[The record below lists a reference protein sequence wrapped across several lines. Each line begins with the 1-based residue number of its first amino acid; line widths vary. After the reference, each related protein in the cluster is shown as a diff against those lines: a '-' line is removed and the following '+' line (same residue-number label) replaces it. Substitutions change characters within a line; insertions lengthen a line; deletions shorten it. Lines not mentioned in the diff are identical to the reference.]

1 MLAVQAFEKHWD
13 RLDLTTSQ
21 FQSLGEEEDDVEEG
35 AGVEKEDDLVFVAL
49 AGRTPED
56 STIRRA
62 TSGPEE
68 SKNKVWRKNTNNYKL
83 IQENSM
89 CRNIP

>member
-1 MLAVQAFEKHWD
+1 M
-13 RLDLTTSQ
+13 DLTTSQ
-21 FQSLGEEEDDVEEG
+21 FQPLGEEEEDVEEG
-35 AGVEKEDDLVFVAL
+35 AGVEKEDDLVVVAL

-68 SKNKVWRKNTNNYKL
+68 SKNKVWRKNANNYKPMW
-83 IQENSM
+83 ENSM
-89 CRNIP
+89 CHNIP